1 MKKIVKTNPEFAS
14 EIVLSLPY
22 VYWLH
27 KNNLLEKV
35 VVCKGMKPFYYFTDK
50 VEEGFEF
57 RSLDNKQ
64 ALQDIPNKWIHH
76 NAEAVMGKDYSELTK
91 EQQDNVNGV
100 LDYSQWESPPY
111 YEHYKNDLFDDL
123 KPFVVVNNIFNI
135 EPGKFGF
142 RPYRYFDIKNLYD
155 IFDYF
160 SENGYNVIYKR
171 PNNTEFALDQNEVQ
185 TLNTD
190 MRLEANVDGVG
201 IVNDYELC
209 KYFDNVIN
217 MNDLYEKY
225 DFDYSTLNLMLFSET
240 EGFVSINGGGSQ
252 FCAAFNKPTIIYTLK
267 AQELRPGYLE
277 NDDAYIKKL
286 SNAPIYPFFDDFE
299 KWKDNTRNYEGLINH
314 IKGIFK

>member
-57 RSLDNKQ
+57 RSLD
-64 ALQDIPNKWIHH
+64 
-76 NAEAVMGKDYSELTK
+76 
-91 EQQDNVNGV
+91 
-100 LDYSQWESPPY
+100 YSQWESPPY
-111 YEHYKNDLFDDL
+111 YKHYKNDLFNDL

-160 SENGYNVIYKR
+160 SEKGYNVIYKR
-171 PNNTEFALDQNEVQ
+171 PNNTEFTLDQNEVQ
-185 TLNTD
+185 TLNTN
-190 MRLEANVDGVG
+190 MKLEANVDGVG
-201 IVNDYELC
+201 VVNDYELC
-209 KYFDNVIN
+209 TYFDNVVN
-217 MNDLYEKY
+217 MNDLFEKY

-277 NDDAYIKKL
+277 NNNAYIKKL

-299 KWKDNTRNYEGLINH
+299 KWRDNKRNYEGLINH